1 MPAVLTHKA
10 IMLMARERVR
20 DIRDRLLFKKIA
32 SAPLTDLELRVLRL
46 SSLTYLLMSDGDDQP
61 AELPSLPSDPAW
73 PGGFGQ
79 GVSRYAVMGSMSP
92 DIPGLSAIVA
102 PAQAAWFD
110 MVHKGTPDANRE
122 QVNAR
127 STDMALALYRKASQA
142 MTDRPT
148 GDANAAKAYLRD
160 LNRIRA
166 YVLGHLTH
174 IAGDVLAH
182 PFINDVEWHVP
193 SRETRTLFNAI
204 RLTELRKFGH
214 DKVEGSLDS
223 RVARDFYNREGPRK
237 GQAWSAWWPPL
248 DEVPPE
254 IFRGFAEALDEV
266 YKSNIDRPD
275 GLRSYE
281 AEVSKFTLP
290 TPNAA
295 FFRDGYRTLNH
306 GGVGLLYDWGY
317 GSWLGFL
324 SVLFVPFMAMMPLT
338 FALARGK
345 KVFETSLDVAGER
358 GAFEVFTLPLS
369 INCITPLAFGI
380 LASGKIWLGAE
391 GELTAGLIG
400 SGVSALFGLLA
411 IPFFF
416 TELDPGAGWRWAL
429 AFALPVGYGLGM
441 SIVALTQAL
450 KGESRR
456 SKIPL
461 IFAIPFL
468 IAGVMAILLLLFA
481 ELIGNEAS
489 ETAGVVLWA
498 VFAAIIGI
506 VALVM
511 LFCLPATLR
520 DAKLPEEPLAFPA
533 QRPHHVRLFD
543 RGTLFTLPNQHVPA
557 NPEVHYP
564 SGVRPM
570 LRIWWTGGGTLFVR
584 PRHTHLEVS
593 ASEDGSSP
601 TLVPAPITPVTARQL
616 AEYLP
621 VAFRLRGHNG
631 LNCALVHQEDA
642 NVPLPPGAT
651 FADGADLK
659 EQDEDD
665 APASA
670 QSKAAA
676 KFTKLTGENDDKS
689 VVLHHPPKRAHA
701 VRFDRRGP
709 VPFDPR
715 EPETVLGV
723 GKVSGDG
730 NRLTGDKT
738 AFRSFFVEGDRI
750 VVNGSARVVTR
761 VESDT
766 VLVISSAFRPAPD
779 GATYERVGHSDEVG
793 QGYSF
798 VARPH
803 APADRGDTIMELA
816 GDLAA
821 ILCLGGTSHMLDGT
835 ESPIADFTG
844 LTLQGGGAIPQ
855 PTLQKVTRTFRNWSL
870 DRRLVDEWREI
881 VTGGASI
888 PTTAATGEQVLLTH
902 GWIPTLRKWLRVVDD
917 QAANAADGAVHSAGV
932 NEPSNLDL
940 SLAIAHLLD
949 MPAPSAVV
957 AAGVGP

>member
-46 SSLTYLLMSDGDDQP
+46 SSLTFVLMSDGDDQP
-61 AELPSLPSDPAW
+61 AESPSLPSDAAW
-73 PGGFGQ
+73 PSGFGA
-79 GVSRYAVMGSMSP
+79 GVSRYATMGSMGP
-92 DIPGLSAIVA
+92 DIPGLAAIVA

-110 MVHKGTPDANRE
+110 MIHKGTPDANRE
-122 QVNAR
+122 QLNAR
-127 STDMALALYRKASQA
+127 TTDMALALYRRASLA
-142 MTDRPT
+142 LTDRST
-148 GDANAAKAYLRD
+148 GGAGAAQAYLRD

-193 SRETRTLFNAI
+193 SRETRELFNAI

-223 RVARDFYNREGPRK
+223 RVARDFYNRAGPRK

-254 IFRGFAEALDEV
+254 LFRGYAEALDEV
-266 YKSNIDRPD
+266 YKSNVDRPD
-275 GLRSYE
+275 GLRPYE
-281 AEVSKFTLP
+281 AAVSAFALP
-290 TPNAA
+290 TPNAD

-324 SVLFVPFMAMMPLT
+324 SLVFVPLLATMPLT

-345 KVFETSLDVAGER
+345 KVFETSLDNAGER

-369 INCITPLAFGI
+369 MNCITPLAFGI

-400 SGVSALFGLLA
+400 SGISALFGLLA

-416 TELDPGAGWRWAL
+416 TDADPGAGWRWAL
-429 AFALPVGYGLGM
+429 AFALPAGYGFGM
-441 SIVALTQAL
+441 SIVALAQAL
-450 KGESRR
+450 KKESRR

-461 IFAIPFL
+461 LFSLPFL
-468 IAGVMAILLLLFA
+468 VAGILAILLLLFA

-489 ETAGVVLWA
+489 ETAGTVLWI

-506 VALVM
+506 LLLVA

-543 RGTLFTLPNQHVPA
+543 RASLFALPGQHVPA

-564 SGVRPM
+564 SGVRPL
-570 LRIWWTGGGTLFVR
+570 LRIWWTGTGDLFVR
-584 PRHTHLEVS
+584 PRPTHLELSVT
-593 ASEDGSSP
+593 EGGGSP
-601 TLVPAPITPVTARQL
+601 TVVPAPITPVTARQL

-621 VAFRLRGHNG
+621 VACRLRGHNG
-631 LNCALVHQEDA
+631 LNCALVHPEDA

-651 FADGADLK
+651 FADGGDLK
-659 EQDEDD
+659 ESDEED

-670 QSKAAA
+670 QSAAA
-676 KFTKLTGENDDKS
+676 ASFTKLTGQNNDDS
-689 VVLHHPPKRAHA
+689 VVLHHPPKRSHA
-701 VRFDRRGP
+701 VRFDRFGP

-715 EPETVLGV
+715 EPETVLGA

-730 NRLTGDKT
+730 NRLTGNGT

-766 VLVISSAFRPAPD
+766 VLVISSAFRPAAD
-779 GATYERVGHSDEVG
+779 GSNYERLGHGDEAVR
-793 QGYSF
+793 GYRF
-798 VARPH
+798 VAQPH
-803 APADRGDTIMELA
+803 ETRDRGDTIMELA
-816 GDLAA
+816 GDLGAL
-821 ILCLGGTSHMLDGT
+821 LCMGGTSHMLDGT
-835 ESPIADFTG
+835 EDPIADFTG

-855 PTLQKVTRTFRNWSL
+855 PTLAKVNRTFRNWSL

-881 VTGGASI
+881 VTGGAMI
-888 PTTAATGEQVLLTH
+888 PPTAATGEQVLLTQ
-902 GWIPTLRKWLRVVDD
+902 GWINTMRKWLRVVDD
-917 QAANAADGAVHSAGV
+917 HSVSAADGGANSAGA

-940 SLAIAHLLD
+940 SLAMAHLFD